1 MVKKLSN
8 NNKDINQNNIQV
20 GDRIRLIH
28 IHDVHADVGEGD
40 TGTVL
45 GLSTVPKG
53 NQSNELDLI
62 IDQFTKQAIPFANLA
77 AHSHEEAFKLLF
89 ALSDAGD
96 KDTVLDVACGLNMY
110 YYS

>member
-1 MVKKLSN
+1 MVKKLS

-28 IHDVHADVGEGD
+28 IHDAHADVGEGN

-62 IDQFTKQAIPFANLA
+62 IWIEWDHNKSRIALTEGADQYEIIQK
-77 AHSHEEAFKLLF
+77 
-89 ALSDAGD
+89 
-96 KDTVLDVACGLNMY
+96 VR
-110 YYS
+110 

>member
-1 MVKKLSN
+1 LVKKLS

-28 IHDVHADVGEGD
+28 IHDVHADVGKGD

-62 IDQFTKQAIPFANLA
+62 IWIEWDYNKSRIALTEGADQYEIIQK
-77 AHSHEEAFKLLF
+77 
-89 ALSDAGD
+89 
-96 KDTVLDVACGLNMY
+96 VR
-110 YYS
+110 